1 MADEYTGK
9 ALDILLDE
17 CKRSSSYTHQMEGQ
31 IEKIAG
37 VWVAVVAV
45 IFGIGLKEN
54 IPVVFLLL
62 PVLISLA
69 LLYTVCFFELVVI
82 AGGYTASLEDRIN
95 GLVGASVLC
104 WESRIASRVN
114 HLRTSIWVLLTLGL
128 GSSLGILI
136 YSIYRCF
143 YYYPKQFWVQVGFV
157 CVTFPFIVWFF
168 ARLPTLHNRVRLIAA
183 KIFAE

>member
-1 MADEYTGK
+1 
-9 ALDILLDE
+9 
-17 CKRSSSYTHQMEGQ
+17 MEGQ
-31 IEKIAG
+31 LEKIAS

-45 IFGIGLKEN
+45 IFGVGLKEN

-95 GLVGASVLC
+95 KLVGASVLC
-104 WESRIASRVN
+104 WESQIASQVN
-114 HLRTSIWVLLTLGL
+114 HLRTSAWVLLTLGL
-128 GSSLGILI
+128 SSALGILT

-143 YYYPKQFWVQVGFV
+143 YDYPKLFWVQAGFV

-168 ARLPTLHNRVRLIAA
+168 VRLPALHKRVRLITA